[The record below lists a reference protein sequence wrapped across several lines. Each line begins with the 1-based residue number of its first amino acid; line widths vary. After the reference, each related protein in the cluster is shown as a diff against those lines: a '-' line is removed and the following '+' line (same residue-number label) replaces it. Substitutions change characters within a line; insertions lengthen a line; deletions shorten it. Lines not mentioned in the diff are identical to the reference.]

1 MKLTSEEL
9 EEKLITH
16 NISKVGEHNGEI
28 ITITASKMI
37 TTVNQV
43 QYDYFSTSSPNV
55 KKKISR
61 IEFLRIYNNML

>member
-1 MKLTSEEL
+1 MELTSEEL

-16 NISKVGEHNGEI
+16 NISKLGEYNDEI
-28 ITITASKMI
+28 ITVTASKMK
-37 TTVNQV
+37 TAVNQI
-43 QYDYFSTSSPNV
+43 QYDYFITSGSNF